1 LKVFK
6 LGHLVDCA
14 KLELQ
19 QRSHR
24 ISVLPIVILYL
35 NNICDSRCVTC
46 SIWKNND
53 ALKLP
58 NERQM
63 SDALLG
69 ELYAELPKW
78 RPRQIL
84 LSGGEPALH
93 PRFPE
98 VIRKFASLPVSVCV
112 VSNGLLLGSGDS
124 ADLEQVSEFYIS
136 FDAPDRKSYESIRGV
151 DGFERLARSIAVL
164 NSLHHRPKIVAR
176 CTLQR
181 ANVGRL
187 PELTKAAR
195 EMGFDAISFLG
206 VDVGSQAFSRDVHG
220 IPDARAIQPTRDD
233 LIQMRSGVESLRSS
247 ANGFIEGGAGR
258 LERLVQ
264 YFRALLGEDEFPEVR
279 CNAPWFSTVIETTGA
294 IRGCF
299 FQPIIGDF
307 RSVNGENALHFRRSL
322 DVGANTTCQRCVC
335 SKVLGPRDLLRM

>member
-1 LKVFK
+1 
-6 LGHLVDCA
+6 LGQLVDCA
-14 KLELQ
+14 KFEFQ

-46 SIWKNND
+46 SIWKNNE

-58 NERQM
+58 EERQM
-63 SDALLG
+63 SDALLK
-69 ELYAELPKW
+69 ELYSELPKW

-84 LSGGEPALH
+84 LSGGEPAIH

-98 VIRKFASLPVSVCV
+98 VIRNFKGLPSSVCV
-112 VSNGLLLGSGDS
+112 VSNGLLLGSNDAS
-124 ADLEQVSEFYIS
+124 DLQQVSEFYIS
-136 FDAPDRKSYESIRGV
+136 FDAPDRKTYETIRGV
-151 DGFERLARSIAVL
+151 DGFERLARTVAVL
-164 NSLHHRPKIVAR
+164 NSLPRRPRIVAR

-181 ANVGRL
+181 ANVGRI

-195 EMGFDAISFLG
+195 GMGFDAISFLG
-206 VDVGSQAFSRDVHG
+206 VDVGSSAFSRDLHG
-220 IPDARAIQPTRDD
+220 VPDAAAIRPTRDD
-233 LIQMRSGVESLRSS
+233 LTQMRNGIESLPSVG
-247 ANGFIEGGAGR
+247 NGFIEGGVEK
-258 LERLVQ
+258 LERLLQ
-264 YFRALLGEDEFPEVR
+264 YFHALLGEAEFPEVH

-307 RSVNGENALHFRRSL
+307 HSINGAKAVRFRRSL
-322 DVGANTTCQRCVC
+322 QVRTDPTCNRCVC
-335 SKVLGPRDLLRM
+335 NKVFGSRDLLRL

>member
-1 LKVFK
+1 LKVSK

-14 KLELQ
+14 KFELQ

-24 ISVLPIVILYL
+24 LSVLPIVILYL

-46 SIWKNND
+46 SIWKNNE

-58 NERQM
+58 DERQM
-63 SDALLG
+63 SDALLK
-69 ELYAELPKW
+69 ELYSELPKW
-78 RPRQIL
+78 NPRQIL
-84 LSGGEPALH
+84 LSGGEPAIH

-98 VIRKFASLPVSVCV
+98 VIRKFKSLPSSVCV
-112 VSNGLLLGSGDS
+112 VSNGLLLGSNEP
-124 ADLEQVSEFYIS
+124 ADLQQVSEFYIS
-136 FDAPDRKSYESIRGV
+136 FDAPDRKSYETIRGV
-151 DGFERLARSIAVL
+151 DGFERLARSVAVL
-164 NSLHHRPKIVAR
+164 NSLPHRPRIVAR

-181 ANVGRL
+181 ANVGRI

-206 VDVGSQAFSRDVHG
+206 VDVASSAFSRDLHG
-220 IPDARAIQPTRDD
+220 VPDARAIQPTRED
-233 LIQMRSGVESLRSS
+233 LTQMRDGIESLRSTGS
-247 ANGFIEGGAGR
+247 GFIEGGVEK
-258 LERLVQ
+258 LERLLQ
-264 YFRALLGEDEFPEVR
+264 YFRALLGETEFPEVR

-307 RSVNGENALHFRRSL
+307 RSVNGEKSLGFRRSL
-322 DVGANTTCQRCVC
+322 DVRIDPTCNRCVC
-335 SKVLGPRDLLRM
+335 SKVLATRDLLRM